1 MGKEEEKLAQEEV
14 QDDLKKDINSED
26 LSSEEKVPEIKEI
39 SSEEKL
45 AQAEDKFLRIF
56 SEYENFR
63 KRTQKEKADL
73 ITGAAADVYK
83 VILPILDDLDRAKE
97 NIENAKDVS
106 SLKEGL
112 ELIFDK
118 LSKSLK
124 TNGLELMDVKEKDFN
139 ADEHEAITN
148 IPAPSEELKG
158 KVQGFYVE
166 RNLNNKC
173 VKIKSVS
180 ASHNKG
186 WEDFWKK
193 NYQSKLN
200 C

>member
-158 KVQGFYVE
+158 KVLDVVE
-166 RNLNNKC
+166 KGYTLNG
-173 VKIKSVS
+173 KIIRFPKVVVG
-180 ASHNKG
+180 A
-186 WEDFWKK
+186 
-193 NYQSKLN
+193 
-200 C
+200 

>member
-1 MGKEEEKLAQEEV
+1 MGKEEEKVAQEEV
-14 QDDLKKDINSED
+14 QNETQQEEATP
-26 LSSEEKVPEIKEI
+26 EEKTTETKEVSI
-39 SSEEKL
+39 EDKL
-45 AQAEDKFLRIF
+45 AQSEDKFLRIY

-83 VILPILDDLDRAKE
+83 VILPILDDLDRAKD
-97 NIENAKDVS
+97 NIDKAEDVA

-124 TNGLELMDVKEKDFN
+124 TNGLELMDVKEQDFN

-148 IPAPSEELKG
+148 IPAPTEELKG
-158 KVQGFYVE
+158 KVLDVVE
-166 RNLNNKC
+166 KGYTLNG
-173 VKIKSVS
+173 KIIRFPKVVVG
-180 ASHNKG
+180 A
-186 WEDFWKK
+186 
-193 NYQSKLN
+193 
-200 C
+200 

>member
-1 MGKEEEKLAQEEV
+1 MGKEEEKVAQEEV
-14 QDDLKKDINSED
+14 QNETQSEEAT
-26 LSSEEKVPEIKEI
+26 SEEKTTETKEVSI
-39 SSEEKL
+39 EEKL
-45 AQAEDKFLRIF
+45 AQSEDKFLRIY

-83 VILPILDDLDRAKE
+83 VILPILDDLDRAKD
-97 NIENAKDVS
+97 NIDKAEDVA

-124 TNGLELMDVKEKDFN
+124 TNGLELMDVKEQDFN

-148 IPAPSEELKG
+148 IPAPTEELKG
-158 KVQGFYVE
+158 KVLDVVE
-166 RNLNNKC
+166 KGYTLNG
-173 VKIKSVS
+173 KIIRFPKVVVG
-180 ASHNKG
+180 A
-186 WEDFWKK
+186 
-193 NYQSKLN
+193 
-200 C
+200 

>member
-1 MGKEEEKLAQEEV
+1 MAKEEKVAQEEV
-14 QDDLKKDINSED
+14 QNEAQEQDQTVEETQTEAKEVSVED
-26 LSSEEKVPEIKEI
+26 
-39 SSEEKL
+39 KL
-45 AQAEDKFLRIF
+45 QQAEDKFLRIF

-83 VILPILDDLDRAKE
+83 VLLPILDDLDRAKD
-97 NIENAKDVS
+97 NIEKAEDIA

-112 ELIFDK
+112 DLIFDK

-124 TNGLELMDVKEKDFN
+124 ANGLEQMNVKEQDFN

-158 KVQGFYVE
+158 KVLDVLEKGYT
-166 RNLNNKC
+166 LNG
-173 VKIKSVS
+173 KIIRFPKVVVG
-180 ASHNKG
+180 A
-186 WEDFWKK
+186 
-193 NYQSKLN
+193 
-200 C
+200 

>member
-1 MGKEEEKLAQEEV
+1 MGKEEEKVEQKEI
-14 QDDLKKDINSED
+14 QDEFKNDTNSEE
-26 LSSEEKVPEIKEI
+26 LTSEDKVPEIKEV

-73 ITGAAADVYK
+73 ITGAAADVFK

-97 NIENAKDVS
+97 NIEKAKDIS

-118 LSKSLK
+118 LSRSLK

-148 IPAPSEELKG
+148 IPAPTEELKG
-158 KVQGFYVE
+158 KVLDVVE
-166 RNLNNKC
+166 KGYTLNG
-173 VKIKSVS
+173 KIIRFPKVVVG
-180 ASHNKG
+180 A
-186 WEDFWKK
+186 
-193 NYQSKLN
+193 
-200 C
+200 

>member
-1 MGKEEEKLAQEEV
+1 MSKQEEQIPTEQAENIKEEEVQNEQNSNTQEDKKEETSLEEQLAAT
-14 QDDLKKDINSED
+14 
-26 LSSEEKVPEIKEI
+26 
-39 SSEEKL
+39 EEKL
-45 AQAEDKFLRIF
+45 QKAEDKFLRVF

-83 VILPILDDLDRAKE
+83 VLLPILDDLDRAKD
-97 NIENAKDVS
+97 NIDKANDID

-118 LSKSLK
+118 LNKSLK
-124 TNGLELMDVKEKDFN
+124 SNGLESMDIKEKEFN

-158 KVQGFYVE
+158 KILDVVE
-166 RNLNNKC
+166 KGYTLNG
-173 VKIKSVS
+173 KIIRYPKVVVG
-180 ASHNKG
+180 A
-186 WEDFWKK
+186 
-193 NYQSKLN
+193 
-200 C
+200 